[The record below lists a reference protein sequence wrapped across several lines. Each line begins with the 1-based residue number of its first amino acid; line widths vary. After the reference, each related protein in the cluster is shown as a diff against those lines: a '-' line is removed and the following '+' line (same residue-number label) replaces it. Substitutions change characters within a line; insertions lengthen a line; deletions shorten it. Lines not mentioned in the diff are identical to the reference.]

1 MGDEKPGEKGV
12 EGRVLSSDGTEDRP
26 ELRGDAGSLQSWDW
40 GWSQMQP

>member
-26 ELRGDAGSLQSWDW
+26 ELRGECAGRRMGSA
-40 GWSQMQP
+40 